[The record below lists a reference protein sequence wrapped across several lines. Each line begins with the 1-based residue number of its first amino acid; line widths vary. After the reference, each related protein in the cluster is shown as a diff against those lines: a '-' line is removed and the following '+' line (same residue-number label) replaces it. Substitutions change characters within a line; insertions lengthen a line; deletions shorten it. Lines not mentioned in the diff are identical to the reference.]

1 MYFLK
6 MYFFNKKK
14 ILEKKNWKKKLEKG
28 LKKNEKI
35 EKKNFLQKPI

>member
-14 ILEKKNWKKKLEKG
+14 NIGKKKLEKKIG
-28 LKKNEKI
+28 KRIKEK
-35 EKKNFLQKPI
+35 